1 MMKTKYYFPLFDFHT
16 VFDVD
21 FGIMSLISEKYL
33 DTGIFDK
40 EWFAEHCTRR
50 KMLKVLYE
58 RVDKN
63 PLIEPSLVEE
73 REEIDELYNS
83 FFEDEE
89 IYTDILQRAMP
100 TELYNVIDYAISSVD
115 DIEVSIVCRNNLE
128 VELLKRYET
137 TKKINKIHLLSDLD
151 KKASSYKNKYTQIYV
166 KTGDSE
172 VLDFIDKTG
181 TYTATVYLADY
192 KFNSDMMKESNVI
205 ASILMEGN
213 DVTTID
219 LYNREKLNG
228 GVQNGNQWDYL

>member
-1 MMKTKYYFPLFDFHT
+1 
-16 VFDVD
+16 
-21 FGIMSLISEKYL
+21 
-33 DTGIFDK
+33 
-40 EWFAEHCTRR
+40 
-50 KMLKVLYE
+50 MLKVLYE

-73 REEIDELYNS
+73 REEIDELYKS

-115 DIEVSIVCRNNLE
+115 DIDVSIVCRNNLE

-137 TKKINKIHLLSDLD
+137 TKKINKIHLLSDLN